1 MESKEPKQGQKTW
14 GIVAAVVLVVV
25 LTLIR
30 VFHLY

>member
-1 MESKEPKQGQKTW
+1 MDTEQSKQGRRIW
-14 GIVAAVVLVVV
+14 GIVAFVLLVVV